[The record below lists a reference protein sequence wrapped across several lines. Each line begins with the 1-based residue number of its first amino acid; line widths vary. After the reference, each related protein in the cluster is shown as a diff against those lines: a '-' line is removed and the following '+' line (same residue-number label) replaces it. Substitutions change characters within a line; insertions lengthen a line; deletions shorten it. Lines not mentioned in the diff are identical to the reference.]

1 MNIEIAGVSDKR
13 SINLI
18 GLAVEVERYQTEYII
33 DIEKL
38 PKGTKFINIKYV
50 PEKTARGY

>member
-18 GLAVEVERYQTEYII
+18 GLAVDVERYQTEYII

-38 PKGTKFINIKYV
+38 PKDTKFINIKHV